1 MKELNMRKTV
11 EPDDPSH
18 TEDRVHEALRAAR
31 HSSARAQACADRAR
45 TAIARS
51 EAVIERVRDTPDGPP
66 HHARRS

>member
-18 TEDRVHEALRAAR
+18 TED
-31 HSSARAQACADRAR
+31 ADRAR